1 MIDMIVI
8 FWTFV
13 IAFLVISILVTI
25 SLTLMGYF
33 DDVWESTEPTGA
45 KAVIYENDKGAVVE
59 KNTSRG
65 WMDIS
70 RIHSLD
76 TLFSSPGTL
85 SDIRFRVSKNGE
97 VVDIQSKFG
106 VTYVEKSGIE
116 VDAAR
121 HHLVQFNITKVTVV
135 EMESKR
141 GLRSKGTVR
150 KLLGQ
155 STGNQIVV
163 EYEITNIDDVNRH
176 TTTKEMLQQLVT
188 PTKGYRQ

>member
-8 FWTFV
+8 FWTVV

-59 KNTSRG
+59 KNTDRG

>member
-1 MIDMIVI
+1 MIVI
-8 FWTFV
+8 FWTVV